1 MAKILLVDDSKLIM
15 EFGKSILSNEG
26 HAVSYA
32 QNGGEALEMLSGE
45 KPDLVL
51 LDVVMPG
58 MDGYEVCKRIKADEK
73 THDIP
78 VIMLTSKDETEDKIK
93 GLNLGAVDY
102 VTKPF
107 DAGELVARVNTQ
119 LRVKELHE
127 ALQEKNRQLQELA
140 NKDGLTN
147 LYNHRY
153 LQEQLLKEIDRAKR
167 YDLTLSFVL
176 VDIDH
181 FKHFNDTYG
190 HQTGDVILKTLGEL
204 LLKIVRDSDM
214 AARYGGEEFALIL
227 PHTNFTTARE
237 TAERLR
243 KTVESYD
250 FEVDNNQL
258 QITISLG
265 LACFPHETIETS
277 KDLVES
283 ADKALYT
290 AKNNGRNRVEMY
302 CPE

>member
-1 MAKILLVDDSKLIM
+1 MAKILIIDDSKLVR
-15 EFGKSILSNEG
+15 EFGISILSKG
-26 HAVSYA
+26 HHKVSCA
-32 QNGGEALEMLSGE
+32 PNGHEALEKIYAE
-45 KPDLVL
+45 KPDLIL
-51 LDVVMPG
+51 LDVIMPG
-58 MDGYEVCKRIKADEK
+58 MDGYEVCKLLKAGEE

-78 VIMLTSKDETEDKIK
+78 VIMLTSKGETADKIK

-107 DAGELVARVNTQ
+107 DEGELVARVNTQ

-140 NKDGLTN
+140 NKDGLTS

-153 LQEQLLKEIDRAKR
+153 LQEQLLKEMERSKR
-167 YDLTLSFVL
+167 YNLTLSFIL
-176 VDIDH
+176 IDIDH
-181 FKHFNDTYG
+181 FKHVNDTYG

-204 LLKIVRDSDM
+204 LFKIVRESDI

-243 KTVESYD
+243 TTVESYD
-250 FEVDNNQL
+250 FEVDNDHL

-265 LACFPHETIETS
+265 IASFPHETIETS

-283 ADKALYT
+283 ADKALYM
-290 AKNNGRNRVEMY
+290 AKKNGRNRVEVY
-302 CPE
+302 RPE

>member
-1 MAKILLVDDSKLIM
+1 MAKIFLIDDSKLVR
-15 EFGKSILSNEG
+15 EFGISILSKEHHEASCAPNG
-26 HAVSYA
+26 H
-32 QNGGEALEMLSGE
+32 EALEKIYEE
-45 KPDLVL
+45 KPDLIL

-58 MDGYEVCKRIKADEK
+58 MDGYEVCKRLKAGEE

-78 VIMLTSKDETEDKIK
+78 VIMLTSKGETADKIK

-107 DAGELVARVNTQ
+107 DEGELVARVNTQ

-153 LQEQLLKEIDRAKR
+153 LQEQLLKEMERSKR
-167 YDLTLSFVL
+167 YNLTLSFIL
-176 VDIDH
+176 IDIDH
-181 FKHFNDTYG
+181 FKHVNDAYG

-204 LLKIVRDSDM
+204 LFKIVRDSDI

-250 FEVDNNQL
+250 FEADQNHL

-265 LACFPHETIETS
+265 IASFPNETIETS

-290 AKNNGRNRVEMY
+290 AKKNGRNRVEVY
-302 CPE
+302 RPE

>member
-1 MAKILLVDDSKLIM
+1 MAKILLVDDSKLII
-15 EFGKSILSNEG
+15 EFGKSILSTEG
-26 HAVSYA
+26 HKVSHA
-32 QNGGEALEMLSGE
+32 PNGHEALEMMSAE
-45 KPDLVL
+45 KPDLIL

-58 MDGYEVCKRIKADEK
+58 MDGYEVCKRLKAEK
-73 THDIP
+73 QTHDIP
-78 VIMLTSKDETEDKIK
+78 VIMLTSKDETADKIK
-93 GLNLGAVDY
+93 GLNIGAVDY

-127 ALQEKNRQLQELA
+127 ALQERNRQLQELA

-167 YDLTLSFVL
+167 YNLSLSFL
-176 VDIDH
+176 LFDIDH

-190 HQTGDVILKTLGEL
+190 HQTGDVILKTLGNILNKTFREN
-204 LLKIVRDSDM
+204 DM
-214 AARYGGEEFALIL
+214 AARYGGEEFAVILI
-227 PHTNFTTARE
+227 HTDLGTARE

-243 KTVESYD
+243 KTVEAYR
-250 FEVDNNQL
+250 FEVDQNHF

-265 LACFPHETIETS
+265 VACFPHETISTA
-277 KDLVES
+277 KDLVEY
-283 ADKALYT
+283 ADKALYK
-290 AKNNGRNRVEMY
+290 AKRAGRNRVEVYM
-302 CPE
+302 PE